1 MNLIKIKRALVSVS
15 DKADIEYIAGILSKS
30 GCEIISTGG
39 TKRRLSDA
47 GIQVTDISNITGNPE
62 AFDGRMKTISFQ
74 VESALLFDR
83 EKDAEEAKS
92 LNVKPI
98 DLVICNLY
106 PFAEKVKQGA
116 ELPELIEN
124 IDIGGPTMIR
134 SAAKN
139 YKWVT
144 VITDPSDYQK
154 LEKELTEN
162 DWHISEQFRFQMMRK
177 AFNHTADY
185 DAMIATTLDEKAGEK
200 SIRLFYDHGIELRYG
215 ENSHQEAVLYRDNTT
230 ENSLADL
237 EYLHG
242 KQLSYNNI
250 LDIEAAQLTVRDIP
264 QTAVAIIKHL
274 NPCGF
279 ACGDDQ
285 KEVLTNA
292 WFGDPVSAFGSIIAF
307 NKKLELSSAEF
318 LELNNPDKSK
328 RKFIEVIAA
337 PDFAEGV
344 IDYLS
349 FHKNL
354 RIIKFDPDSIKSKF
368 NLRFVHGSIL
378 WQTSDD
384 KLYDSLN
391 QVTEGDIDWISDQD
405 LIEFGLKAVRS
416 IKSNAIVIVQRS
428 DKGILRLTGMG
439 TGQPN
444 RLIAT
449 QLALDKTRTNLRN
462 EAKDAGIED
471 IEEYVTTQIGKSIL
485 VSDAYFPFADNL
497 ELAAES
503 GIRNIIQPGGSIRDK
518 KVIKTAR
525 ALGINMLF
533 TGIRHFRH

>member
-1 MNLIKIKRALVSVS
+1 MNLVRIKRALISVS
-15 DKADIEYIAGILSKS
+15 DKTDIESIALMLSKT

-39 TKRRLSDA
+39 TKSRLSDA
-47 GIQVTDISNITGNPE
+47 GIQVTDISKITGNPE

-83 EKDAEEAKS
+83 DKDAEEAKS

-106 PFAEKVKQGA
+106 PFAAKVAAGA

-144 VITDPSDYQK
+144 VITDPFDYEV
-154 LEKELTEN
+154 LGKELE
-162 DWHISEQFRFQMMRK
+162 DYEGAVSEEFRFKMMRK

-185 DAMIATTLDEKAGEK
+185 DAMIATTFDEKAGEK
-200 SIRLFYDHGIELRYG
+200 SIRLFYNQGLELRYG
-215 ENSHQEAVLYRDNTT
+215 ENSHQDAVLYRDHKID
-230 ENSLADL
+230 NSLADL

-250 LDIEAAQLTVRDIP
+250 LDIEAALLTVKDIP
-264 QTAVAIIKHL
+264 QIAVAIIKHL

-285 KEVLTNA
+285 REVLENA
-292 WFGDPVSAFGSIIAF
+292 WFGDPISAFGSIIAF
-307 NKKLELSSAEF
+307 NKPLTMKSAEF

-328 RKFIEVIAA
+328 RKFIEVIVA
-337 PDFAEGV
+337 PEFEGGV
-344 IDYLS
+344 IEYLS

-354 RIIKFDPDSIKSKF
+354 RIVRFDPDSMQRKF
-368 NLRFVHGSIL
+368 DLRFVHGALL
-378 WQTSDD
+378 WQSSDD
-384 KLYDSLN
+384 KLYDSIKL
-391 QVTEGDIDWISDQD
+391 VTDETPEWVSDKE
-405 LIEFGLKAVRS
+405 LIEFGLRSVRS

-439 TGQPN
+439 TG
-444 RLIAT
+444 
-449 QLALDKTRTNLRN
+449 
-462 EAKDAGIED
+462 
-471 IEEYVTTQIGKSIL
+471 
-485 VSDAYFPFADNL
+485 
-497 ELAAES
+497 
-503 GIRNIIQPGGSIRDK
+503 
-518 KVIKTAR
+518 
-525 ALGINMLF
+525 
-533 TGIRHFRH
+533 

>member
-1 MNLIKIKRALVSVS
+1 MNLIKIKRALISVS
-15 DKADIEYIAGILSKS
+15 DKTKIEDIAGILTES

-39 TKRRLSDA
+39 TKSRLSEA
-47 GIQVTDISNITGNPE
+47 GIQVTDISKITGNPE

-83 EKDAEEAKS
+83 NKDAEEAKS

-106 PFAEKVKQGA
+106 PFADKVKAGA

-144 VITDPSDYQK
+144 VITDPSDYDV
-154 LEKELTEN
+154 LSKELE
-162 DWHISEQFRFQMMRK
+162 DHEGAVSEEFRFKMMRK

-185 DAMIATTLDEKAGEK
+185 DAMIATTFDEHAGEK
-200 SIRLFYDHGIELRYG
+200 SIRLFYNQGLELRYG
-215 ENSHQEAVLYRDNTT
+215 ENSHQEAVLYRDNKI

-250 LDIEAAQLTVRDIP
+250 LDIEAALLTVKDIS
-264 QTAVAIIKHL
+264 QIAVAIIKHL

-285 KEVLTNA
+285 REVFENA
-292 WFGDPVSAFGSIIAF
+292 WFGDPISAFGSIIAF
-307 NKKLELSSAEF
+307 NRKLTMNSAEF

-328 RKFIEVIAA
+328 RKFIEVIVA
-337 PDFAEGV
+337 PEFEEGV
-344 IDYLS
+344 IEYLS

-354 RIIKFDPDSIKSKF
+354 RIVRFDPDSIKRKF
-368 NLRFVHGSIL
+368 NLRFVHGALL
-378 WQTSDD
+378 WQSSDD
-384 KLYDSLN
+384 KLYDSNKL
-391 QVTEGDIDWISDQD
+391 VTDDKPEWTSDQE
-405 LIEFGLKAVRS
+405 LIEFGLRSVRS

-449 QLALDKTRTNLRN
+449 QLALDKTRTNLGN
-462 EAKDAGIED
+462 EAKEAGIED
-471 IEEYVTTQIGKSIL
+471 ALGYVATQISKSIL

-497 ELAAES
+497 ELAAEY
-503 GIRNIIQPGGSIRDK
+503 GIKNIIQPGGSIRDK

-525 ALGINMLF
+525 ELGINMVF

>member
-1 MNLIKIKRALVSVS
+1 MNLVKIKRALISVS
-15 DKADIEYIAGILSKS
+15 DKTDIEYIAGILSRS
-30 GCEIISTGG
+30 GSEIISTGG
-39 TKRRLSDA
+39 TKRRLADA
-47 GIQVTDISNITGNPE
+47 GIQVTDISKITGNPE

-92 LNVKPI
+92 LNVNPI

-116 ELPELIEN
+116 ELLELIEN

-144 VITDPSDYQK
+144 VITNPSDYQK
-154 LEKELTEN
+154 LENELTDN
-162 DWHISEQFRFQMMRK
+162 DGHITEQFRWQMMRK
-177 AFNHTADY
+177 AFNHTTDY
-185 DAMIATTLDEKAGEK
+185 DAMIATTLDEKAGER
-200 SIRLFYDHGIELRYG
+200 SIRLFYDQGIELRYG
-215 ENSHQEAVLYRDNTT
+215 ENSHQEAVLFKDNTT
-230 ENSLADL
+230 DNSLADL

-250 LDIEAAQLTVRDIP
+250 LDIEAALLTVRDIP

-285 KEVLTNA
+285 KEVLVNA

-307 NKKLELSSAEF
+307 NKKLELGSAEF

-354 RIIKFDPDSIKSKF
+354 RIIKFDPDSIKGKF
-368 NLRFVHGSIL
+368 NLRFVHGSLL

-391 QVTEGDIDWISDQD
+391 QVTEGNIDWISDQG
-405 LIEFGLKAVRS
+405 LIEFGLRAVRS

-462 EAKDAGIED
+462 EAKVAGIED
-471 IEEYVTTQIGKSIL
+471 IEEYITTQIGKSIL

-518 KVIKTAR
+518 KVIRTAR
-525 ALGINMLF
+525 ELGLNMLF